1 MLATRAG
8 RLADVLQVERE
19 LARVREE
26 IERFAG
32 RLQFLRQHAALSTPT
47 VQLYEPGMRVGSQ
60 PGAGV
65 IGDAFRQAWRNFI
78 WLVAFLVQA
87 LGVVLPLGALAALG
101 WLGWKRFGRS
111 AA

>member
-1 MLATRAG
+1 
-8 RLADVLQVERE
+8 
-19 LARVREE
+19 VREE

-32 RLQFLRQHAALSTPT
+32 RLQFLRQHAALSTLT
-47 VQLYEPGMRVGSQ
+47 VQLYEPGTRVGSQ

-87 LGVVLPLGALAALG
+87 LGVVLPLGALAALA
-101 WLGWKRFGRS
+101 WLGWKRLGRG